1 MKKRIVFSL
10 FTAGLFISI
19 FFPFCDVPDFKEID
33 DLKITLI
40 WNKSYETQTRED
52 VMRGLIWDLS
62 WLGAELPK
70 GSMERAVV
78 FDPKDSTRF
87 TINLDSVGFNGR
99 ARSALYVICD
109 SIMKSEEYKKYNG
122 IDAGKFVTL
131 TLGTSAHYYAITGV
145 PNSLNEFRNRYQ
157 IDTGAYVFGVTTST
171 ISEGHRRILFSRDT
185 SLFGCGFLS
194 EEGRGSL
201 DSGNFKAEFFECFDI
216 MPNGQLR
223 FMIYNEQGELV
234 SGTPGHV
241 GDAGKPAKCLWC
253 HEIVIQPLFIE
264 NREVKG
270 MLTNKGFLDIR
281 DSMQMRLD
289 RYRLT
294 LSTDMNWKNRAD
306 HTLGELLYITFME
319 PTLMHMENEWKMSES
334 EVKAILGN
342 IDKHPFEEFDYIGA
356 VYRRHDVDYQY
367 RDSLYW
373 LRYPGD
379 VRETKDDVDYI
390 NGKNW

>member
-10 FTAGLFISI
+10 FTAGLFISM
-19 FFPFCDVPDFKEID
+19 FFPFCDVPDFKEMD

-40 WNKSYETQTRED
+40 WNKSYETQTRKD

-70 GSMERAVV
+70 GSFDSAVE
-78 FDPKDSTRF
+78 FDPADSTRF
-87 TINLDSVGFNGR
+87 TINLDSVGFSET
-99 ARSALYVICD
+99 ARSALFMICD

-122 IDAGKFVTL
+122 IDVGKFVTL

-145 PNSLNEFRNRYQ
+145 PKTLDEFRSRYQ

-194 EEGRGSL
+194 EEGHGSL

-223 FMIYNEQGELV
+223 FMIYDERGELV
-234 SGTPGHV
+234 SGTPEHV

-253 HEIVIQPLFIE
+253 HEIVIQPLFID
-264 NREVKG
+264 NREVRG
-270 MLTNKGFLDIR
+270 MLTNNAFLNIR
-281 DSMQMRLD
+281 DSMQVRLD

-294 LSTDMNWKNRAD
+294 LNTDMNWKVRND
-306 HTLGELLYITFME
+306 HTLGELLYITYME
-319 PTLMHMENEWKMSES
+319 PTSMHLQNEWNLSES
-334 EVKAILGN
+334 ELNILLDETVPYRFG
-342 IDKHPFEEFDYIGA
+342 EFDYIGN
-356 VYRRHDVDYQY
+356 VYPRSDIDFLY
-367 RDSLYW
+367 RDSLPV
-373 LRYPGD
+373 LKVPFS
-379 VRETKDDVDYI
+379 VRETMEEVNYLRK
-390 NGKNW
+390 